1 MKASASDAEETLNP
15 RDILKDEVLSPLK
28 AVKEEAGL
36 NDDEEAARTTKI
48 AFWIRT
54 TAEKVVTNSAGNPT
68 RTQLV
73 DPKLPEVQ
81 ITAELPKDDRR
92 MEDYQVMRYEYSED
106 GTSVSV
112 VSCEVEGNNL
122 IFDAAPDGVYAV
134 MYTQCFD
141 VIFEDYDK
149 TVLSK
154 QRVAYGNAAE
164 APEDPKREG
173 YTFAGWNKDF
183 DYVTSDMRIRAVY
196 EEGEEKPEVNK
207 NRLEAKIEEIQRKM
221 DALDEDD
228 YTSSSWSTLLTR
240 PSPYWRMRT
249 RLRLRSIRR
258 QRSWTRPI
266 RR

>member
-1 MKASASDAEETLNP
+1 MDILKSYELLASPSDAEEEEDDDDKNVTSKATASNAEKSEAKASASWTRGNTESERYFEGRGTF
-15 RDILKDEVLSPLK
+15 S
-28 AVKEEAGL
+28 VKGSKRRGWS
-36 NDDEEAARTTKI
+36 NHDEEAARTTKI

-141 VIFEDYDK
+141 VCF
-149 TVLSK
+149 
-154 QRVAYGNAAE
+154 R
-164 APEDPKREG
+164 
-173 YTFAGWNKDF
+173 GWSQD
-183 DYVTSDMRIRAVY
+183 
-196 EEGEEKPEVNK
+196 
-207 NRLEAKIEEIQRKM
+207 
-221 DALDEDD
+221 
-228 YTSSSWSTLLTR
+228 SSEQTESCLWQCS
-240 PSPYWRMRT
+240 
-249 RLRLRSIRR
+249 
-258 QRSWTRPI
+258 
-266 RR
+266 